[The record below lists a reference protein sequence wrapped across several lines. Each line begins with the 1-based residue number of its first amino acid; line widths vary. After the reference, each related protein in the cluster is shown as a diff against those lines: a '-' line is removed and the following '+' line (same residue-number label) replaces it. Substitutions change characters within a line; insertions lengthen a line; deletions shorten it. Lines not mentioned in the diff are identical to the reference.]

1 MPGTM
6 SLADLV
12 ADMTA
17 SLHDAIEVFDAP
29 GDLQRLLKTAA
40 ADFSTHRPRTL
51 LGKLTVEIGRI
62 EYPAQDDMYQ
72 FKSSLW
78 GNAPVPRA
86 KPWERSW
93 PGPMPDVRTVD
104 GTTGRELHLVPAPTA
119 LQLMTLGS
127 EFRYY
132 YFGTHTIGET
142 AAETTLSQDDRFL
155 LLLRAQAEAM
165 RELMIRNIKKPV
177 AMRDSLNS
185 SPRNSTPAAMY
196 EKLMEEWSCK
206 VKRMG
211 V

>member
-1 MPGTM
+1 MAGTM

-12 ADMTA
+12 SDLAA
-17 SLHDAIEVFDAP
+17 SLHDSAEVFVNP
-29 GDLQRLLKTAA
+29 GDFQRLLESAA
-40 ADFSTHRPRTL
+40 LDFSRHRPRTL
-51 LGKLTVEIGRI
+51 LGKFTVEIGRI
-62 EYPAQDDMYQ
+62 DYPAPADMYQ

-93 PGPMPDVRTVD
+93 PGPMPDVRMVD
-104 GTTGRELHLVPAPTA
+104 GQVGRELHLVPAPTA

-127 EFRYY
+127 EFRFY
-132 YFGTHTIGET
+132 YFAKHTVAED
-142 AAETTLSQDDRFL
+142 AANTTLAPDDRFL

-177 AMRDSLNS
+177 TMREGLNS

-196 EKLMEEWSCK
+196 EKLMDEWNGK
-206 VKRMG
+206 VKVMG
-211 V
+211 A

>member
-1 MPGTM
+1 MSGTM

-12 ADMTA
+12 TDLTA
-17 SLHDAIEVFDAP
+17 SLHEAVDVFATP
-29 GDLQRLLKTAA
+29 GDLERLLKVAA

-51 LGKLTVEIGRI
+51 LGKLTAQLGRI
-62 EYPAQDDMYQ
+62 DYPAPADSYQ

-93 PGPMPDVRTVD
+93 PGPMPDVRMVD
-104 GTTGRELHLVPAPTA
+104 GMAGRELHLVPAPTA
-119 LQLMTLGS
+119 LQLMTLGA
-127 EFRYY
+127 EFRFY
-132 YFGTHTIGET
+132 YFGTHTLGET

-165 RELMIRNIKKPV
+165 REMMIRNIKKPV
-177 AMRDSLNS
+177 SMREGLNS